1 MDFSA
6 ISNPLAAS
14 ATAAP
19 AAAESANSASPAPGA
34 SAFGGVLQSLLPPQE
49 RQELAAPQGSQAT
62 DPALVSAKTLG
73 LQLEIIT
80 PATPVPADASL
91 AAFARNQG
99 LDETAIQALFGPAA
113 WFNPA
118 LNAVSG
124 TGAESMT
131 LSSPANSDALG
142 LGLTPNSPDIQPL
155 WSLGAVALPAPSPAA
170 MPVTGTLAA
179 ASPSAAP
186 GGAATAALLNSFSA
200 PHTAL
205 TPQTRTPEALAAQA
219 LLATAED
226 AAFSIQNLV
235 LGAGQPTATEVSDE
249 AMALQLR
256 LSVQPSTLTTRLM
269 NMKATELTQAWS
281 QLMTPVTAPPKGEAQ
296 ELMLEIGEELMASL
310 EAHTL
315 ALDTPSEA
323 TSLTLANPLSGEVSG
338 KSAQASSTVAPG
350 NAPATLGQQFR
361 NDQIQQLADKMGQ
374 AMADRLQQQIAKG
387 EWSLQLRMNP
397 AQLGQVDVTLD
408 MSAAGLDAV
417 FNADNAMT
425 RELIALGSQKLK
437 DSLTQSGTTVANVY
451 INGDGGRQSGGNS
464 TGQPTPQHP
473 RAQARS
479 APDATIAAPRA
490 AEARIMRSD
499 GWDALA

>member
-14 ATAAP
+14 ASAAP

-49 RQELAAPQGSQAT
+49 RQELAAPQGSHAT

-99 LDETAIQALFGPAA
+99 LDETAIQALFGSAD

-124 TGAESMT
+124 TAAESLT
-131 LSSPANSDALG
+131 PTNSEAIG
-142 LGLTPNSPDIQPL
+142 LGLTPNSPDMQSL
-155 WSLGAVALPAPSPAA
+155 WSFGAVALPAQSQAA
-170 MPVTGTLAA
+170 MPGTGTLAA
-179 ASPSAAP
+179 ASPNAP
-186 GGAATAALLNSFSA
+186 SGGAATAAMLNSFSA
-200 PHTAL
+200 PHSAL

-235 LGAGQPTATEVSDE
+235 LGAAQPTATEVSDE

-323 TSLTLANPLSGEVSG
+323 TSPTLANPLSGEVSG

>member
-1 MDFSA
+1 
-6 ISNPLAAS
+6 
-14 ATAAP
+14 
-19 AAAESANSASPAPGA
+19 
-34 SAFGGVLQSLLPPQE
+34 
-49 RQELAAPQGSQAT
+49 
-62 DPALVSAKTLG
+62 
-73 LQLEIIT
+73 
-80 PATPVPADASL
+80 
-91 AAFARNQG
+91 
-99 LDETAIQALFGPAA
+99 
-113 WFNPA
+113 
-118 LNAVSG
+118 
-124 TGAESMT
+124 
-131 LSSPANSDALG
+131 
-142 LGLTPNSPDIQPL
+142 
-155 WSLGAVALPAPSPAA
+155 
-170 MPVTGTLAA
+170 
-179 ASPSAAP
+179 
-186 GGAATAALLNSFSA
+186 
-200 PHTAL
+200 
-205 TPQTRTPEALAAQA
+205 
-219 LLATAED
+219 
-226 AAFSIQNLV
+226 
-235 LGAGQPTATEVSDE
+235 
-249 AMALQLR
+249 
-256 LSVQPSTLTTRLM
+256 
-269 NMKATELTQAWS
+269 
-281 QLMTPVTAPPKGEAQ
+281 
-296 ELMLEIGEELMASL
+296 MLEIGEELMASL

-323 TSLTLANPLSGEVSG
+323 TSPTLANPLSGEVSG

>member
-1 MDFSA
+1 LTPTNSEA
-6 ISNPLAAS
+6 I
-14 ATAAP
+14 
-19 AAAESANSASPAPGA
+19 
-34 SAFGGVLQSLLPPQE
+34 
-49 RQELAAPQGSQAT
+49 
-62 DPALVSAKTLG
+62 
-73 LQLEIIT
+73 
-80 PATPVPADASL
+80 
-91 AAFARNQG
+91 
-99 LDETAIQALFGPAA
+99 
-113 WFNPA
+113 
-118 LNAVSG
+118 
-124 TGAESMT
+124 
-131 LSSPANSDALG
+131 G
-142 LGLTPNSPDIQPL
+142 LGLTPNSPDMQSL
-155 WSLGAVALPAPSPAA
+155 WSFGAVALPAQSQAA
-170 MPVTGTLAA
+170 MLGTGTLAA
-179 ASPSAAP
+179 ASPNAP
-186 GGAATAALLNSFSA
+186 SGGAATAAMLNSFSA
-200 PHTAL
+200 PHSAL

-235 LGAGQPTATEVSDE
+235 LGAAQPTATEVSDE

-323 TSLTLANPLSGEVSG
+323 TSPTLANPLSGEVSG